1 MTKRFAESTQLS
13 HAPVD
18 TVPSNVLRRV
28 VFASLGVAGSVLLY
42 FVVSLVQVWNTGRDD
57 SFLQSR
63 STVDAIVVL
72 GAAQYDGRPSPQLRA
87 RLDHVVTLWNL
98 PVAPVVVVTGGK
110 QTGDRF
116 TEAEASRDYL
126 VSRGLPVEVIVI
138 ESRGESTYQS
148 LEAVR
153 DEARLNQWQRVVL
166 VSDPY
171 HLKRAQL
178 VAAELGMAAEVSAT
192 RDGVVSGSGA
202 LRRNVREA
210 LGIMVGR
217 ITGFRQ
223 LESWLQ

>member
-153 DEARLNQWQRVVL
+153 DEALVNQWQRVVL

-178 VAAELGMAAEVSAT
+178 VAGELGMAAEVSAT